1 LKEED
6 KMINNDF
13 EIKFIPDQAINL
25 IENDLLGTSVY
36 VDTLEIIIKDSHTPY
51 TIGLFGSW
59 GSV

>member
-1 LKEED
+1 
-6 KMINNDF
+6 MINNDF